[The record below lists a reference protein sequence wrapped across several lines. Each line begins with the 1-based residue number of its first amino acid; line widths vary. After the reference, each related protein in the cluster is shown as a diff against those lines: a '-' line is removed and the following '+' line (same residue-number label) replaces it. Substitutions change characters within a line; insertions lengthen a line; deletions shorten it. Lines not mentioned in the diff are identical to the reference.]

1 MNIYRW
7 ELLTVC
13 HHPGKC
19 CEHRHCDSG
28 DIVFL
33 NYHVTSREDMF
44 KGLCE
49 FMGGCLSRRVTTF
62 LCLVIISLVQ
72 VEI

>member
-1 MNIYRW
+1 MYGR

-13 HHPGKC
+13 HHPGKF

-33 NYHVTSREDMF
+33 ICHVISREHTF

-49 FMGGCLSRRVTTF
+49 FKGRRTPYGESPPSHVWWP
-62 LCLVIISLVQ
+62 LV
-72 VEI
+72 